1 VEGNERVDMT
11 AMEGRGWKMG
21 DGEEVLV
28 VMVGTSGPIAKSHLR
43 E

>member
-1 VEGNERVDMT
+1 MTAVEG
-11 AMEGRGWKMG
+11 GGWKVG

-28 VMVGTSGPIAKSHLR
+28 VIVGTSGPIAKSHLR